1 MTKLS
6 VIIPCYNCA
15 DTLEAAVASI
25 FRQDPAVS
33 FDVTMVDDGS
43 TDSTYAV
50 MQRLAEQYPGVA
62 LVRHTSNQGGGA
74 ARNTGVAK
82 SNGDLIFCLDSDD
95 MLGPDFLRNMTR
107 FWLKKKCDGVGMST
121 SVKFRGKNLN
131 DVAYVT
137 EFEGPG
143 RRVRFESFFEGPGCS
158 LSVVFMMRRAA
169 FDAVGG
175 YPTEHGF
182 DTQGMALRFLC
193 GGLSAY
199 TCPDT
204 VYFHRVEFHESYYL
218 REYARGMLNW
228 NWFCVLEEHLYVFS
242 DTVKDAILSS
252 DLFAVP
258 GRPAP
263 RPLRSVVEDKAN
275 IYAPNYRRLV
285 SLGREAAARRF
296 ARSPD
301 KFMQYWVGVHAY
313 STGAYAAAIDH
324 FRNAL
329 RGGFNYRVIY
339 QRMLLAALRLS
350 GRHISGADGL
360 RELTLYAQPY
370 PEDRLP
376 LRHRIV
382 LYGLRNQLTR
392 RSAQLLN
399 SQWVKLR
406 QRWNKRAS

>member
-6 VIIPCYNCA
+6 VIVPCYNCE
-15 DTLEAAVASI
+15 DTLDAAVASVYQQAPE
-25 FRQDPAVS
+25 FA
-33 FDVTMVDDGS
+33 FDLTMVDDGS

-50 MQRLAEQYPGVA
+50 MQRLADQYA
-62 LVRHTSNQGGGA
+62 HIRLVRHTSNLGGGA
-74 ARNTGVAK
+74 ARNTGVAQ

-95 MLGPDFLRNMTR
+95 VLGPDFLRNMTR

-121 SVKFRGKNLN
+121 SVKFRGKNLH

-143 RRVRFESFFEGPGCS
+143 KKVRFESFFEGPGCS

-169 FDAVGG
+169 FEAVGG

-193 GGLSAY
+193 SGLSAY

-228 NWFCVLEEHLYVFS
+228 NWFSVLDEHLYVFS
-242 DTVKDAILSS
+242 DKVKAEILAS
-252 DLFAVP
+252 DLFAAP
-258 GRPAP
+258 GKPAP
-263 RPLRSVVEDKAN
+263 RPVRSLLEGKRN
-275 IYAPNYRRLV
+275 IYAPNYRKLIA
-285 SLGREAAARRF
+285 LGRDGVARRL

-301 KFMQYWVGVHAY
+301 KFMQYWLGGYAFSKGSY
-313 STGAYAAAIDH
+313 SAAIDH

-329 RGGFNYRVIY
+329 RAGFNYRIIY
-339 QRMLLAALRLS
+339 HKMLLAALRLS
-350 GRHISGADGL
+350 GREISGTDSL
-360 RELTLYAQPY
+360 RELLLYSQPY
-370 PEDRLP
+370 PEDELP
-376 LRHRIV
+376 LHHRIV
-382 LYGLRNQLTR
+382 LYALRNRLTR
-392 RSAQLLN
+392 TPAGILN
-399 SQWVKLR
+399 SQWVRLR
-406 QRWNKRAS
+406 QRWNRRAS